1 MRKGIRHL
9 INSSLLAALLIATI
23 ALSGCGGSS
32 GSGGTSGGS
41 GSSTGVAGSYC
52 FVCNTGD
59 NTLGAISLTDN
70 SYKSIELKGG
80 STEKSAIAVGSTP
93 SGVSVDAKNS
103 VAVVTNRGA
112 NTISIVN
119 IVNLA
124 QVAVLDVGQQPLGVQ
139 YSPIYDSFAGL
150 ANFGSG
156 TIDIL
161 NSTTGYVTYEFTVG
175 GNPTAICISNDGLT
189 TYATNSNLSMSIIN
203 MSGGEPSVTGNIP
216 NIGDGGIDM
225 DANSAYLYVAN
236 STVNGVT
243 RVNVN
248 STSTTLNIPVGNN
261 PNDVAC
267 SPKDANKIY
276 VTNGNDNTVS
286 VINGGTNTVT
296 STIAVGTTPKA
307 VVFSPDG
314 SKAYVANSGSNSVSI
329 INTSTDSVAAT
340 VSVGSYPTA
349 LGTTPW

>member
-1 MRKGIRHL
+1 MKKGISHL
-9 INSSLLAALLIATI
+9 IRSTLLAALLVATLAI
-23 ALSGCGGSS
+23 SGCGGSTS
-32 GSGGTSGGS
+32 SGGTSGT

-80 STEKSAIAVGSTP
+80 SAEKSAIAVGSTP

-119 IVNLA
+119 IVNLV
-124 QVAVLDVGQQPLGVQ
+124 QVAVMDVGQQPLGIR

-150 ANFGSG
+150 ANYGSG
-156 TIDIL
+156 TVDIL
-161 NSTTGYVTYEFTVG
+161 NSTTGYVTHELTVG
-175 GNPTAICISNDGLT
+175 GNPVAICVSNDGLT
-189 TYATNSNLSMSIIN
+189 TYSTNSNLSMSVIS
-203 MSGGEPSVTGNIP
+203 MSGGNPSIIATVP

-225 DANSAYLYVAN
+225 DANSSFLYVAN

-248 STSTTLNIPVGNN
+248 STGTTMNIPVGNT

-267 SPKDANKIY
+267 SPTDANKIY
-276 VTNGNDNTVS
+276 VTNGGDNTVS
-286 VINGGTNTVT
+286 VINGATSTVT
-296 STIAVGTTPKA
+296 ATIAVGTTPKA

-314 SKAYVANSGSNSVSI
+314 SKAYVANSGSNTVSI
-329 INTSTDSVAAT
+329 INTSSNTVGAT
-340 VSVGSYPTA
+340 VGVGSNPTA